1 MFFDNLFDDFNPFGA
16 YSYRQ
21 PRPQTSTLFRND
33 NHSIM
38 CRNIINDE
46 YNYMCFDCHR
56 EINELEYFDIKNGIF
71 LCYNCAQQHA
81 KLSKEIT
88 QPMTG
93 NIRSLE
99 DKDLLILYYGGNK
112 NLLEFIRRHYPL
124 LENMKPKEMYST
136 KAMDY
141 YRKLLRSKAYDEEEP
156 EMPGKK
162 KAYTSIFQNKISPA
176 TERKQKN
183 IRDRRLRDSFDRD
196 DDRDNI
202 FSNTFFGDDLF
213 NRNKQQRKKTY
224 DDENENENN
233 NYMQTEPAD
242 INRKENEEKDDAGM
256 RVEKRNKS
264 NEKQEK
270 ENKHYKKINHE
281 TKHKKIEKKDKK
293 ENEKEKEN
301 EIKVNTVNTLTINQ
315 IGEMSRYPDAMEI
328 DGMECE

>member
-1 MFFDNLFDDFNPFGA
+1 MFFDNLFNDFNPFGT

-56 EINELEYFDIKNGIF
+56 EINDLEYFDLKNGIF

-93 NIRSLE
+93 SIRQLE

-162 KAYTSIFQNKISPA
+162 NAYTSIFQKKISPA

-183 IRDRRLRDSFDRD
+183 IRDRRIRDPFDRD
-196 DDRDNI
+196 DDPDNI
-202 FSNTFFGDDLF
+202 FSSTFFGDDLF

-224 DDENENENN
+224 DDENENVINN
-233 NYMQTEPAD
+233 NYMETEPAV
-242 INRKENEEKDDAGM
+242 INKNENEENDDAGM
-256 RVEKRNKS
+256 KVEKRNLS
-264 NEKQEK
+264 HEKKEKKEK

-281 TKHKKIEKKDKK
+281 PKHKKIEPKAKK
-293 ENEKEKEN
+293 EEEK